1 MMNEQLKTVCVSMN
15 KLYIG
20 NLPTEADEEI
30 VRQLFA
36 EHNLTVSE
44 ISVKRGG
51 YAFVDFPDQ
60 SAADRAIDKLHGYSY
75 CGLPLIVEPSVA
87 NKKIVNMPNMQSASS
102 VQLQEASAD
111 SLATGGGGGGWR

>member
-1 MMNEQLKTVCVSMN
+1 MSDQLKTVSAMN

-20 NLPTEADEEI
+20 NLPIEADEAA

-36 EHNLTVSE
+36 EHNLTAAD

-60 SAADRAIDKLHGYSY
+60 SAADRAIDKLHGHSY
-75 CGLPLIVEPSVA
+75 CGLPLVVEPSVA
-87 NKKIVNMPNMQSASS
+87 NKKTVTGTSLQSASATDLKES
-102 VQLQEASAD
+102 GEGP
-111 SLATGGGGGGWR
+111 ATGGAWR

>member
-1 MMNEQLKTVCVSMN
+1 MNEQLKTVSAMN

-20 NLPTEADEEI
+20 NLPTQADEEA

-36 EHNLTVSE
+36 EHNLTAAD
-44 ISVKRGG
+44 ISVKRSG

-60 SAADRAIDKLHGYSY
+60 SAADRAIDKLHGYLY

-87 NKKIVNMPNMQSASS
+87 NKKIVNAPILQSASA
-102 VQLQEASAD
+102 VQLKETSTD
-111 SLATGGGGGGWR
+111 SSTAGGGWR